1 MRHTF
6 LTVAVLGAAFIT
18 GCKDEP
24 AKVTPVMPDKSGTN
38 VPTTGPTM
46 GEKAM
51 NGIDAATQKA
61 ADKAAD
67 MKDKMTGD
75 SAKAQEEAGKLMEQ
89 VGMNMKDKKWPDAKA
104 ALAKLDD
111 LKAKLP
117 ADWQAKIDGL
127 KASITA
133 AETADTV
140 KVPEGVK
147 VPDGVKLPGGN

>member
-24 AKVTPVMPDKSGTN
+24 AKVTPAMPDKSSTAM
-38 VPTTGPTM
+38 PTTGPSM

-67 MKDKMTGD
+67 VKDKMTGD
-75 SAKAQEEAGKLMEQ
+75 PKAQDEATKLMEQ
-89 VGMNMKDKKWPDAKA
+89 VTMNMKDKKWPDAKA

-117 ADWQAKIDGL
+117 ADWQAKVDGL
-127 KASITA
+127 KASVTA